1 MKVILTGGTGNI
13 GKSIQKFANF
23 DIVYL
28 NRNGWDSLDIL
39 MNSEI
44 DLVIHA
50 AGDLKASPAIE
61 PLNFLESNLRS
72 TVLLLESM
80 ARYKIDRLI
89 FLSSCAVYGNSVSAS
104 ETDACNPLTINGI
117 IKLLNERIIQSFCIK
132 NQIEFRIL
140 RAFNVIGGVDRYSV
154 FNHIKQSLIS
164 NNKFCLNNNGIGV
177 RDFIHVD
184 DVAKIICEV
193 AENNY
198 TFDIL
203 NIGTGIPTQINDVVS
218 MVREKFPE
226 LIINHIKTIE
236 IEQSIANIEK
246 LKRFSSFN
254 FVKVEDFIR
263 NEFIVES

>member
-39 MNSEI
+39 MSSEI

-50 AGDLKASPAIE
+50 AGDLKASPANE

-164 NNKFCLNNNGIGV
+164 KKIFCLHNNGIGV

-193 AENNY
+193 TENNY

-218 MVREKFPE
+218 MVRDKFPE

-263 NEFIVES
+263 NEFRVE